1 MELIEYREAILA
13 DLLSRKKK
21 DGTPAV
27 DEKTAHSLLKMLS
40 DEALSDGIL
49 FNTPEDVAETLLEVS
64 RLKV

>member
-21 DGTPAV
+21 DGTSAV

>member
-1 MELIEYREAILA
+1 MEITEYREAILA

-21 DGTPAV
+21 DGTLAV

-40 DEALSDGIL
+40 NEALSDGML